1 MAIDSQLEKV
11 VEDLKT
17 KMATVST
24 GIAGTDLRPWLNYAD
39 IQKVA
44 KFDFDGYVE
53 LFNRQQSNDNYAT
66 ARQKTDAIAKD
77 VAVPKLSGDLLAGFQ
92 RDHMMRTRSR
102 IRMFAH
108 VASRAKFNSTGEGPL
123 RRNTIDFL
131 NRIEAT

>member
-1 MAIDSQLEKV
+1 MAIDSQLEKI
-11 VEDLKT
+11 VEDLKD
-17 KMATVST
+17 KMADVSP
-24 GIAGTDLRPWLNYAD
+24 GIGGTELRPWLNYAD
-39 IQKVA
+39 VQEVA

-53 LFNRQQSNDNYAT
+53 LFNRRQSNDDYAT
-66 ARQKTDAIAKD
+66 ARQSDSAVAKD
-77 VAVPKLSGDLLAGFQ
+77 IAVPKLSADILAGFQ

-108 VASRAKFNSTGEGPL
+108 VAARAKFNGTGEGPL